1 MVPVWVQE
9 GVNGG
14 GKLTALEVTKAKA
27 PGMYGDGG
35 GLYLQISG
43 DGKKRISKSWIFRYR
58 FKGHISTQGKPLA
71 REMGLG
77 SADTWSLAEA
87 RERARQQRQLLDE
100 GRDPIEVRKAHDQAS
115 ALEKAKTTTFQKCA
129 KAYIKAH
136 RSGWKNA
143 KHAEQWSATLE
154 AWAYPI
160 IGKLPVGG
168 ITTDLVLKVLEQ
180 AVGEGDA
187 APTFW
192 TARTETASRVR
203 GRVENVLDWA
213 KAKKLRDGDN
223 PARWKGLLDKLL
235 PAPSKVS
242 PVEHHKALPYADLPR
257 FMTELRQRDS
267 LSARA
272 LEYTILTA
280 ARTSDTIG
288 AVRTEVDRAGG
299 LWTVPAG
306 RVKGKKGTGKRD
318 HVVPL
323 SDRALE
329 ILEAQPERSAYVFAN
344 AEGKP
349 LSNMAML
356 ELLQGMGYGEDLT
369 VHGFRSTFKD
379 WCTEQTGF
387 PNEMSEMALAHTVSD
402 KVEAAYRRGDMRER
416 RRRMMADWAAY
427 CASPAPAKTD
437 NVVSL
442 KVG

>member
-1 MVPVWVQE
+1 MA
-9 GVNGG
+9 G
-14 GKLTALEVTKAKA
+14 GKLTALEVTKKTT

-35 GLYLQISG
+35 GLYLQVTG
-43 DGKKRISKSWIFRYR
+43 DGKERIAKSWIFRYR
-58 FKGHISTQGKPLA
+58 FRGHISKAGKPLA

-77 SADTWSLAEA
+77 SVDTWTLAEA
-87 RERARQQRQLLDE
+87 RKRARRQRQLLDE
-100 GRDPIEVRKAHDQAS
+100 GKDPIEVRKAQDQAS
-115 ALEKAKTTTFQKCA
+115 ALEKAKTTTFQECA

-136 RSGWKNA
+136 KAGWKNA

-154 AWAYPI
+154 TWAYPI

-180 AVGEGDA
+180 PVGDQPD

-203 GRVENVLDWA
+203 GRIENVLDWA

-223 PARWKGLLDKLL
+223 PARWKGLLDKPL

-257 FMTELRQRDS
+257 FLAELRRRDS

-272 LEYTILTA
+272 LEYTILTT

-288 AVRTEVDRAGG
+288 VVRPEVDREGRT
-299 LWTVPAG
+299 WTVPAA
-306 RVKGKKGTGKRD
+306 RLKGKKGARKRD

-323 SDRALE
+323 SHRALE
-329 ILEAQPERSAYVFAN
+329 ILEKQPERSEYLFAN
-344 AEGKP
+344 EAGEP

-356 ELLQGMGYGEDLT
+356 ELLQGMGFGEDLT

-379 WCTEQTGF
+379 WCSEQTGY
-387 PNEMSEMALAHTVSD
+387 PNEMSELALAHTVSD
-402 KVEAAYRRGDMRER
+402 KVEAAYRRGDMREK

-427 CASPAPAKTD
+427 CESPAPAKGG
-437 NVVSL
+437 NVVPL
-442 KVG
+442 RA